1 MRVVLDT
8 NILVS
13 ALISR
18 SGPTDR
24 LYAAWKDRGY
34 RLVTS
39 NEQLEEFRRV
49 TRYPRVKTM
58 LDPGAAGTMHN
69 QLRASEIVLEKLP
82 TITWSR
88 DPADNFL
95 LAMAEAG
102 AADYLVTGD
111 KRDVLSLK
119 THGATQ
125 IVNAI
130 EVLKV
135 LGIGIDAS

>member
-24 LYAAWKDRGY
+24 LYVAWKDR
-34 RLVTS
+34 RFQLVTS
-39 NEQLEEFRRV
+39 IEQLDEFRRV
-49 TRYPRVKTM
+49 TRYPRVKK
-58 LDPGAAGTMHN
+58 LIDPSAAGVMYN
-69 QLRASEIVLEKLP
+69 QLRISAIVLDKLP
-82 TITWSR
+82 TVNRSR
-88 DPADNFL
+88 DPGDNFL

-111 KRDVLSLK
+111 KRDILSLK
-119 THGATQ
+119 THGNTR
-125 IVNAI
+125 IINPTSMLHLVGLR
-130 EVLKV
+130 E
-135 LGIGIDAS
+135 

>member
-18 SGPTDR
+18 SGPTDQ
-24 LYAAWKDRGY
+24 LYSAWKDHRFE
-34 RLVTS
+34 LVTS

-49 TRYPRVKTM
+49 TRYPRVKNL

-69 QLRASEIVLEKLP
+69 QLRSSEIVLGKLP
-82 TITWSR
+82 AITRSQ

-95 LAMAEAG
+95 LAMAEAA

-111 KRDVLSLK
+111 KRHILSLK
-119 THGATQ
+119 THGTTH
-125 IVNAI
+125 IVNATDMLRALRI
-130 EVLKV
+130 E
-135 LGIGIDAS
+135 IGAS

>member
-24 LYAAWKDRGY
+24 LYSVWKDRRY
-34 RLVTS
+34 LLVTS

-49 TRYPRVKTM
+49 TRYPRVKTL

-69 QLRASEIVLEKLP
+69 QLRASGIVLDKLP
-82 TITWSR
+82 TITRSQ

-119 THGATQ
+119 THGTTH
-125 IVNAI
+125 IVNATDM
-130 EVLKV
+130 LKV
-135 LGIGIDAS
+135 LGVEIDAS

>member
-1 MRVVLDT
+1 MRVILDT

-24 LYAAWKDRGY
+24 LYSAWKERRYD
-34 RLVTS
+34 LVTS

-49 TRYPRVKTM
+49 TRYPRVKPL

-69 QLRASEIVLEKLP
+69 QLRLSEIVLGKLP
-82 TITWSR
+82 TVTRSP
-88 DPADNFL
+88 DPADDFL

-102 AADYLVTGD
+102 TADYLVTGD
-111 KRDVLSLK
+111 KHDVLALK
-119 THGATQ
+119 THGATH
-125 IVNAI
+125 IVTVTAMLEI
-130 EVLKV
+130 
-135 LGIGIDAS
+135 LGIETGAS

>member
-24 LYAAWKDRGY
+24 LYVAWKEQRY
-34 RLVTS
+34 ELVTS
-39 NEQLEEFRRV
+39 RDQLEEFKRV
-49 TRYPRVKTM
+49 TRYPRVRK
-58 LDPGAAGTMHN
+58 LLQPSAAGTLYN
-69 QLRASEIVLEKLP
+69 QLRESKVVLTVLP
-82 TITWSR
+82 VVTRSK
-88 DPADNFL
+88 DPSDNFL

-111 KRDVLSLK
+111 KRHVLTLAQ
-119 THGATQ
+119 HGNTQ
-125 IVNAI
+125 IVTAADMI
-130 EVLKV
+130 KV
-135 LGIGIDAS
+135 LGLSVT